1 MSITRQKNML
11 IRLAYGGCIAAF
23 VYLFFQYVLPILL
36 PFLFGFLVAHGVVR
50 ISDRVRPGCRWLRLG
65 LIVVIY
71 GGLGV
76 LLVLA
81 TVQGVSAA
89 SDLVAWL
96 PELYAQKVAPLSQR
110 LRSLVDGLIL
120 QVDPS
125 LGGTVDALSGS
136 LMSAFNNFFA
146 SVSGFAVDLLSGMVT
161 AVPSGVL
168 SVLAMII
175 STCFVAAD
183 YEKISEFIRE
193 NMPENG
199 KKLFSDVRRY
209 LTETLFVVIRSYL
222 LIMLLTFTELSV
234 LFSLFGIENPIVKA
248 ALIAVF
254 DILPIL
260 GTGGILIPWAVTSLV
275 LGYTMLGVKLFVIY
289 GIVTVVRNYFEPK
302 IVGAQLG
309 LHPIITLVSMFVGVR
324 LFGFWGMFGLPIGIS
339 YLWKHH
345 REQLAAS
352 GPECA

>member
-23 VYLFFQYVLPILL
+23 IYAFFRYVLPIIL
-36 PFLFGFLVAHGVVR
+36 PFVFGFLVAHAVVR
-50 ISDRVRPGCRWLRLG
+50 IGERLRPGCRWIRLG
-65 LIVVIY
+65 LIVLIY

-76 LLVLA
+76 ILVLA

-96 PELYAQKVAPLSQR
+96 PELYEQKFAPLGAQ
-110 LRSLVDGLIL
+110 LRGLVDGLIL
-120 QVDPS
+120 QVNPS
-125 LGGTVDALSGS
+125 LGGTVDVLSGS
-136 LMSAFNNFFA
+136 LQSAFNNVFA

-175 STCFVAAD
+175 SSCFVAAD
-183 YEKISEFIRE
+183 YEKIAEFLRE

-199 KKLFSDVRRY
+199 KNLLSDVRTY

-222 LIMLLTFTELSV
+222 LIMLLTFTELSI
-234 LFSLFGIENPIVKA
+234 LFTVFGVEDAVVKA

-339 YLWKHH
+339 YFWKH
-345 REQLAAS
+345 RKEQLAA
-352 GPECA
+352 ADAQ